1 MFEVFTE
8 RARRVIF
15 FARYH
20 ASQDGDAHIH
30 CIHLLA
36 GIEHEAPE
44 LLREAGLD
52 EESIKRLCAS
62 EELFHRGRKR
72 VATSVEIPLDAPA
85 RRAIVLA
92 AEAATRLKSQSV
104 GPAHVFWG
112 VFCAD
117 RSLRKK
123 LSALNLTEGKLTT
136 LCQKQSEI
144 EGKTASPEALW
155 VLAHPVRSG
164 IGYDLHRLEPGR
176 KLILGGIEVPFDRG
190 PVGHSDGDVLS
201 HAICDA
207 LLGGAGLGDIGA
219 HFPDND
225 PQWKGASSLLFLERI
240 RTMLEEKGLCI
251 AHIDAVVIAERPR
264 LGPHFPAMR
273 DALAKA
279 LGIEPHQINL
289 KAKTNEGVDALGR
302 GEAIVAQAIA
312 TLEG

>member
-1 MFEVFTE
+1 M
-8 RARRVIF
+8 IF
-15 FARYH
+15 FARVH

-44 LLREAGLD
+44 LLRGAGLD

-72 VATSVEIPLDAPA
+72 VLTSVDMPLDGPA

-92 AEAATRLKSQSV
+92 AEAATRLKSPSV
-104 GPAHVFWG
+104 GPVHLFWG
-112 VFCAD
+112 VFYAD
-117 RSLRKK
+117 RNLRKK
-123 LSALNLTEGKLTT
+123 LAALNLTEGKLTM

-144 EGKTASPEALW
+144 EGKIVPPEALW

-176 KLILGGIEVPFDRG
+176 KLILGGLEVPFDRG

-207 LLGGAGLGDIGA
+207 LLGAAGLGDIGA

-225 PQWKGASSLLFLERI
+225 PQWKGASSLVFLERI
-240 RTMLEEKGLCI
+240 RALLEEKGLRI
-251 AHIDAVVIAERPR
+251 AHLDAVVIAEQPK

-273 DALAKA
+273 EALAKA
-279 LGIEPHQINL
+279 LGIEPYQINL

-302 GEAIVAQAIA
+302 GEAIAAHAIA
-312 TLEG
+312 TLED

>member
-15 FARYH
+15 FARVH

-52 EESIKRLCAS
+52 EKSVKRLCAS

-72 VATSVEIPLDAPA
+72 VSTSVEIPLDGPA

-92 AEAATRLKSQSV
+92 AEAATRLKSPSV
-104 GPAHVFWG
+104 GPVHVFWG
-112 VFCAD
+112 VFYAD
-117 RSLRKK
+117 RKLRKK
-123 LSALNLTEGKLTT
+123 LAALNLTEGKLTT

-144 EGKTASPEALW
+144 EGKTVPPEALW

-176 KLILGGIEVPFDRG
+176 KLILGGVEVPFDRG

-201 HAICDA
+201 HAMCDA
-207 LLGGAGLGDIGA
+207 LLGAAGLGDIGA

-225 PQWKGASSLLFLERI
+225 PQWKGASSLVFLERI
-240 RTMLEEKGLCI
+240 RTMLEEKGFRI
-251 AHIDAVVIAERPR
+251 AHIDAVVIAEQPR

-273 DALAKA
+273 DTLAKA
-279 LGIEPHQINL
+279 LGIEPYQINL

-302 GEAIVAQAIA
+302 GEAIAAHTIA
-312 TLEG
+312 TLED